1 MAVTNKTIVTENRVI
16 KLYDILYRCESET
29 VKGKFYTV
37 IVKKDDGPSSCTC
50 PAFQYGNRILCKHM
64 RRVMESI
71 EYENFV
77 DATEQKE
84 KLTDVKSWRDD
95 EYDF

>member
-50 PAFQYGNRILCKHM
+50 PAFKFGRILCKHM
-64 RRVMESI
+64 KRVMESI
-71 EYENFV
+71 DYENYI
-77 DATEQKE
+77 DATEK
-84 KLTDVKSWRDD
+84 KGKVVNSRR
-95 EYDF
+95 